1 MRNSNIEIVRF
12 LSMAMIIIGHLIGFG
27 VIYHYH
33 FENFDSTGFALVCL
47 KVITGY
53 GVNLFVFI
61 SGYYRIRLS
70 LKSVTKLYFYMV
82 FYQLILC
89 ALGRYALATDMGSFA
104 GCFFPF
110 SHARYW
116 FIQSY
121 FMLMLLSPIL
131 NAAIKHISWKKVL
144 IPMAILVFYFGL
156 LFGNPI
162 DDSGFGYFNM
172 TFVYLLAGY
181 LSKTDLKSAKFYFL
195 CYIAAC
201 VLEGIVIGMHYYFD
215 TKLTDSYNNPLNI
228 ASAAFLFMSF
238 AALPIRNNRFI
249 NHVAKSVFAMYLIH
263 ETKCIG
269 PKLHD
274 YIYYQF
280 QSGGVELAVVCTL
293 ILVII
298 IALVSVCFDQLRIFL
313 QNNLLEKI
321 LSKSFC
327 AKKVNS

>member
-1 MRNSNIEIVRF
+1 
-12 LSMAMIIIGHLIGFG
+12 
-27 VIYHYH
+27 
-33 FENFDSTGFALVCL
+33 
-47 KVITGY
+47 
-53 GVNLFVFI
+53 
-61 SGYYRIRLS
+61 
-70 LKSVTKLYFYMV
+70 
-82 FYQLILC
+82 
-89 ALGRYALATDMGSFA
+89 
-104 GCFFPF
+104 
-110 SHARYW
+110 
-116 FIQSY
+116 
-121 FMLMLLSPIL
+121 
-131 NAAIKHISWKKVL
+131 
-144 IPMAILVFYFGL
+144 MAILVFYFGL

-313 QNNLLEKI
+313 QNKKIKKI

-327 AKKVNS
+327 AKKDNI